1 MFFDTF
7 KELCDA
13 KGVSPKRAVTDMGL
27 SNSIA
32 TKWKKTGATP
42 STETLVK
49 IADYFDVPMPSLLPK
64 NTWALGGNQTTNRI
78 AETILQIV
86 ESADQSIKK
95 DLPKEVDGEISEII
109 KKMPQTVSNFFL
121 TGAPDELDEVEQF
134 IEWLVSRRE
143 KREGGL

>member
-86 ESADQSIKK
+86 ESADQGIKK
-95 DLPKEVDGEISEII
+95 DLPKEVELTELQKEAWEAVLRMDNDTLKAIIILSKRNDG
-109 KKMPQTVSNFFL
+109 K
-121 TGAPDELDEVEQF
+121 
-134 IEWLVSRRE
+134 
-143 KREGGL
+143 